1 MTKTRLT
8 ASAIAA
14 AAFGAVLMSAGAVSA
29 ATPAPAPSLIQTESP
44 AVQVRM
50 SRHAMMRHHRMRRP
64 MVRRGGGRTISTKLG
79 AKTR

>member
-1 MTKTRLT
+1 MINIRFT

-29 ATPAPAPSLIQTESP
+29 ATPAPIPSLVQSDTA

-50 SRHAMMRHHRMRRP
+50 MRRP
-64 MVRRGGGRTISTKLG
+64 MMRHRGMRRSMTRRGGGRTIGTKKGL
-79 AKTR
+79 